1 MQLYQRRLRGAALV
15 AFCLLWAGPAFG
27 AEFSATLISK
37 VGDQEI
43 PGKVFVKGTNV
54 RNEVQAMGQSG
65 IHITRLD
72 KKLTYIILP
81 QQQAYTEMPITGDLQ
96 KNMMTLTDKDK
107 AKLKKIGE
115 DTISGFVCDKYETT
129 LSHQGRPLDFAIWIA
144 RDLGVPVKVISADGT
159 FGMEYKDIKQEQVA
173 DSLFEPPSGF
183 RRVQVPFALPPSK

>member
-1 MQLYQRRLRGAALV
+1 MQVQPRRLWGAAFGAIL
-15 AFCLLWAGPAFG
+15 LLWAGLASG

-37 VGDQEI
+37 VGGQEI
-43 PGKVFVKGTNV
+43 PGKVFVKGLKV

-65 IHITRLD
+65 IHITRPD
-72 KKLTYIILP
+72 KKVTYIILP
-81 QQQAYTEMPITGDLQ
+81 QQKAYTEMPLTADLQ

-107 AKLKKIGE
+107 ANLKKIGE

-129 LSHQGRPLDFAIWIA
+129 LSHQGRPLKFKIWIA

-173 DSLFEPPSGF
+173 DSLFEPPSDF
-183 RRVQVPFALPPSK
+183 RKVQMPFALPPSK

>member
-1 MQLYQRRLRGAALV
+1 MHFYQRRLWGAVLV
-15 AFCLLWAGPAFG
+15 AFCLMWTGPAWG
-27 AEFSATLISK
+27 AEFTATMISK

-43 PGKVFVKGTNV
+43 PGKVYVKGLKV

-65 IHITRLD
+65 IHITRPD

-81 QQQAYTEMPITGDLQ
+81 QQQAYAEMPITGDLQ

-107 AKLKKIGE
+107 AKMKKIGE
-115 DTISGFVCDKYETT
+115 ETISGFVCDKYETT
-129 LSHQGRPLDFAIWIA
+129 LSHQGRPLNFQIWIA
-144 RDLGVPVKVISADGT
+144 RDLGAPVKVISEDGT

-183 RRVQVPFALPPSK
+183 RKVKMPFALPPSK